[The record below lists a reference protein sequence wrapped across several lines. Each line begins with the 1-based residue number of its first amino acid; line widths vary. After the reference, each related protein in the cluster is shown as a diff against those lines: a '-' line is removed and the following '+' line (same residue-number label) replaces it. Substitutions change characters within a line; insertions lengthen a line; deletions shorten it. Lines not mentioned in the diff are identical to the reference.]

1 MELGIAGSGTA
12 AGVTNVVASTKLL
25 FPRAGRK
32 VAGRAKIG
40 GLKEID
46 GGR

>member
-32 VAGRAKIG
+32 AGRAKIG